1 MTAASGAQRQRCT
14 RQGWRRWTAGA
25 AIALLAACALAVE
38 IDPVASHASWM
49 ENFTWTRLAG
59 VTPPSQQKP
68 MIDFD
73 RMRGSSAQEIRVQL
87 GDGNFG
93 GYYEKSDD
101 DMAALWAVAVEETR
115 ALIDTRWE

>member
-1 MTAASGAQRQRCT
+1 
-14 RQGWRRWTAGA
+14 
-25 AIALLAACALAVE
+25 
-38 IDPVASHASWM
+38 
-49 ENFTWTRLAG
+49 
-59 VTPPSQQKP
+59 

-93 GYYEKSDD
+93 GYYEKSDA